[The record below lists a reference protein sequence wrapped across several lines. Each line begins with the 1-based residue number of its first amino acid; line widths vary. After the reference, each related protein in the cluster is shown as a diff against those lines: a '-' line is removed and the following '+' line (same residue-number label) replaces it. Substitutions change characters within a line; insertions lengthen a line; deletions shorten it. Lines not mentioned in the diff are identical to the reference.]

1 MSLSDWFMMQEA
13 IASSEIEGIKLSKE
27 EKEKL
32 LLEALIKGTNEP
44 HPPKRF
50 RDIGNAE

>member
-1 MSLSDWFMMQEA
+1 MTLADWLMMQEA
-13 IASSEIEGIKLSKE
+13 IASSELDGIKISE
-27 EKEKL
+27 AEKKQL
-32 LLEALIKGTNEP
+32 LLEALAKEV